1 MQMRSIRSMHDLET
15 VRSQRTRRHSLLHG
29 VVDTGTVPDALSI
42 INDGE
47 LVYDGGPYRDGRSR
61 DNRSARLV
69 DVRSTWR
76 RTDQKVVD
84 TGSPRSDGLHIRSR
98 PRPALRRPNAFF
110 LSSRDTKKDD
120 IYTGAWRTHNTKS
133 DMYGAGNRN
142 LASDAS
148 LQRQLRSK
156 LAKHTHVARQQWKNG
171 GSLF

>member
-1 MQMRSIRSMHDLET
+1 MRSVRSIHDLET
-15 VRSQRTRRHSLLHG
+15 VRNQRTRRHSLLHG
-29 VVDTGTVPDALSI
+29 VVDTGNVPGALSI

-61 DNRSARLV
+61 DNHSSRHV
-69 DVRSTWR
+69 HIRSTWR

-98 PRPALRRPNAFF
+98 PRPALRRPKAFF

-120 IYTGAWRTHNTKS
+120 VYTGAWRTYNTKS
-133 DMYGAGNRN
+133 DMYLAGNRS

-148 LQRQLRSK
+148 LQMQLRSK
-156 LAKHTHVARQQWKNG
+156 LAKHTHVARRHWKNG